1 MGLPRDFFAAVPS
14 PRGKVSLV
22 CGLGLGQCE
31 WLGEEVVAAGTRCR
45 GSGRALRDVIFWDVG
60 AHLQGTWVKLSCNAH
75 GWWVLG
81 SGLILGF
88 LCVWTCSA
96 LAERAILGKGVAHAT
111 SPQVGGEFS

>member
-31 WLGEEVVAAGTRCR
+31 WLGEEVVAGTRCR

-60 AHLQGTWVKLSCNAH
+60 AHLQGTWVKFSCNAH